1 MALTELKSNLSR
13 VRAIKPTPEKKLG
26 DISRTTPTPQ
36 KTVGDIKPIQPTP
49 TKRLG
54 QIKDLQ
60 PTPTKRLGEVID
72 ISPTPKKTLGNINE
86 LQSTPNKPLGN
97 IIKEIASTEK
107 TLGDIQPIQSTP
119 KKPLGN
125 TKPLTETPEKPL
137 KDLRQVDFITNTN
150 AKGFSINRQPK
161 DQTDFVIGSQRKD
174 NFLDRKGDRVIKF
187 SDTEPY
193 MSGGQRDSDII
204 QQQAPTLDNLYS
216 RAKKDNDTLGLRK
229 SKFSS
234 RQPFII
240 RDVGQRWNGLDQPY
254 VGNTID
260 IVRGGPLT
268 LLGRATADTER
279 ITKFLGTTPGLI
291 FLGKQQLLQSLN
303 PLDVTKFYNPL
314 SVFSN
319 GYNRIQR
326 HFSPLAA
333 IEAIVGV
340 GVAGARYIEKVKT
353 SEVGQKI
360 GNKVSK
366 FTGGLK
372 KRGSDALADK
382 DAFSPLKAKIDS
394 ALLAEQYRNK
404 NYKRFSKLGDPTAKF
419 KESNVDSGQPIK
431 GGRKTANVDRLN
443 MHPYGGLL
451 SDINVNNNN
460 DDFIPFKFR
469 DLVNGKWIIF
479 RAILSG
485 ISDNIQPDYSSERYV
500 GRPDN
505 VYVYQGTSREINF
518 TFQIYPNTK
527 QELYVLWDKI
537 NYLAGLCYPTFKE
550 NNPGL
555 SMVSPFV
562 GLTIGDMYN
571 NTPGYISSLNI
582 NVLDDTTYEMDEGIK
597 LPKHLECAV
606 GFTYI
611 GKYLQSTTGKHF
623 DLGWLNNPEGDG
635 IGTFTQYSDGTSI
648 AEQPGPNR
656 APFESSIFPSNRP
669 KRPILPPNP
678 PDVDLDILDDAEL
691 DPIGG

>member
-1 MALTELKSNLSR
+1 MALTDLKSNLSQ
-13 VRAIKPTPEKKLG
+13 VRAIKPTPEKNLG

-54 QIKDLQ
+54 QTKDLQ

-72 ISPTPKKTLGNINE
+72 ISPTPKKTLGNIKE

-107 TLGDIQPIQSTP
+107 TLGDIQPLQTTP

-125 TKPLTETPEKPL
+125 TIPLSETPDKPL
-137 KDLRQVDFITNTN
+137 KDLKEVNFITNTN

-161 DQTDFVIGSQRKD
+161 DKTDFLIGSQRKD
-174 NFLDRKGDRVIKF
+174 NFLDRKGDRVVKF

-193 MSGGQRDSDII
+193 SIGGQRNSDII

-216 RAKKDNDTLGLRK
+216 RAKKDNDALGLRK
-229 SKFSS
+229 SKFGS

-240 RDVGQRWNGLDQPY
+240 RDVGQRWNGLDKPY

-268 LLGRATADTER
+268 LLGRALSDGER
-279 ITKFLGTTPGLI
+279 IAKFLSTTPGAI
-291 FLGKQQLLQSLN
+291 FLGRQALLQILN
-303 PLDVTKFYNPL
+303 PFDNAKIYDPT
-314 SVFSN
+314 SN
-319 GYNRIQR
+319 FANGTIRLQR
-326 HFSPLAA
+326 HFSPLSGLGR
-333 IEAIVGV
+333 ILGIGSK
-340 GVAGARYIEKVKT
+340 YIDKFTNK
-353 SEVGQKI
+353 EVGKTI
-360 GNKVSK
+360 SKNVGNIKGNILNRAQQILPDNEFFKSA
-366 FTGGLK
+366 
-372 KRGSDALADK
+372 R
-382 DAFSPLKAKIDS
+382 AKLDQQAKTI
-394 ALLAEQYRNK
+394 EYKNK
-404 NYKRFSKLGDPTAKF
+404 NYKRFTTLGNPAARKLSENNIDGGHPF
-419 KESNVDSGQPIK
+419 KGTRNSSNVDK
-431 GGRKTANVDRLN
+431 LN
-443 MHPYGGLL
+443 MHPYGGTL

-485 ISDNIQPDYSSERYV
+485 ISDNIQPEYASERYV

-505 VYVYQGTSREINF
+505 VYVYQGTNREINF

-571 NTPGYISSLNI
+571 NTPGYLSSLNI
-582 NVLDDTTYEMDEGIK
+582 NVLDDTTWEMDDGIK

-611 GKYLQSTTGKHF
+611 GKYLQSSVGKHF
-623 DLGWLNNPEGDG
+623 DLGWINNPSGNGSGAFEVERDG
-635 IGTFTQYSDGTSI
+635 IAQEKFPVRGANTEGVFFPPRNVKISPPTSNDTQDAI
-648 AEQPGPNR
+648 ADR
-656 APFESSIFPSNRP
+656 VESGISNTQTQ
-669 KRPILPPNP
+669 
-678 PDVDLDILDDAEL
+678 
-691 DPIGG
+691 

>member
-1 MALTELKSNLSR
+1 MALTDLKSNLSQ
-13 VRAIKPTPEKKLG
+13 VRAIKPTPEKNLG

-49 TKRLG
+49 KKPLG
-54 QIKDLQ
+54 QTKNLQ

-72 ISPTPKKTLGNINE
+72 ISPTPKKTLGNINK

-268 LLGRATADTER
+268 LLGRAVADTER

-360 GNKVSK
+360 GDKVST

-419 KESNVDSGQPIK
+419 KESNVDSGHPIK
-431 GGRKTANVDRLN
+431 GGRGTTNVDKLN
-443 MHPYGGLL
+443 MHPYGGAL

-485 ISDNIQPDYSSERYV
+485 ISDNIQPDYASERYV

-505 VYVYQGTSREINF
+505 VYVYQGTNREINF
-518 TFQIYPNTK
+518 TFQTYPNTK

-582 NVLDDTTYEMDEGIK
+582 NVLDDTTYEMDDGIK

-623 DLGWLNNPEGDG
+623 DLGWLKNPTGDG
-635 IGTFTQYSDGTSI
+635 AGTFLSRDISEVRFPPKPENLEGTVFQYGEYD
-648 AEQPGPNR
+648 
-656 APFESSIFPSNRP
+656 SSTT
-669 KRPILPPNP
+669 PNP
-678 PDVDLDILDDAEL
+678 SDVDLDILGDVPL

>member
-1 MALTELKSNLSR
+1 MALTDLKSNLSHI
-13 VRAIKPTPEKKLG
+13 RAIKQTPEKKLG
-26 DISRTTPTPQ
+26 DVSNATPTPQ
-36 KTVGDIKPIQPTP
+36 KTVGDIKPIPP
-49 TKRLG
+49 IPPKPLG

-72 ISPTPKKTLGNINE
+72 ISPTPKKTLSNINE

-97 IIKEIASTEK
+97 IIKEITSTEK
-107 TLGDIQPIQSTP
+107 TLGGIQPLQTTP

-125 TKPLTETPEKPL
+125 TIPLSETPDKPL
-137 KDLRQVDFITNTN
+137 KNLKEVNFITNTN

-161 DQTDFVIGSQRKD
+161 DKTDFLIGSQRKD
-174 NFLDRKGDRVIKF
+174 NFLDRKGDRVVKF

-193 MSGGQRDSDII
+193 SIGGQRNSDII

-216 RAKKDNDTLGLRK
+216 RAKKDNDALGLRK
-229 SKFSS
+229 SKFGS

-240 RDVGQRWNGLDQPY
+240 RDVGQRWNGLDKPY

-268 LLGRATADTER
+268 LLGRAAADTER
-279 ITKFLGTTPGLI
+279 IAKFLSTTPGAI
-291 FLGKQQLLQSLN
+291 FLGKQALLQILN
-303 PLDVTKFYNPL
+303 PFDNTKIYDPASN
-314 SVFSN
+314 FSN
-319 GYNRIQR
+319 GYIRLQR
-326 HFSPLAA
+326 HFSPLSALGQA
-333 IEAIVGV
+333 IGIGSKYIDKVKQSQVGQAIGDK
-340 GVAGARYIEKVKT
+340 VAG
-353 SEVGQKI
+353 
-360 GNKVSK
+360 
-366 FTGGLK
+366 LK
-372 KRGSDALADK
+372 SNLAKRGSNAVANTGLPDG
-382 DAFSPLKAKIDS
+382 LKNKIDS
-394 ALLAEQYRNK
+394 ALLAEIYRNK
-404 NYKRFSKLGDPTAKF
+404 NYKRFSKLGDPATPNLPEK
-419 KESNVDSGQPIK
+419 NIDGGQNIK
-431 GGRKTANVDRLN
+431 GGRKSANVDKLN

-485 ISDNIQPDYSSERYV
+485 ISDNIQPEYASERYV

-505 VYVYQGTSREINF
+505 VYVYQGTNREINF

-537 NYLAGLCYPTFKE
+537 NYLSGLCYPTFKE

-582 NVLDDTTYEMDEGIK
+582 NVLDDTTWEMDDGIK

-611 GKYLQSTTGKHF
+611 GKHLQSTTGKHF

-669 KRPILPPNP
+669 KRPILPPDP

-691 DPIGG
+691 DPIRG